1 MNDTQLEVK
10 LRANG
15 FSDKNI
21 HFLKKRA
28 QALDGEIKTLHTLLN
43 ELRNRFYTSCAIAVM
58 IFLIAGYATFGRDTG
73 NGFWYFSS
81 VFIFCV
87 YIFSITPINIAWKAT
102 RFLCKEKRSPYS

>member
-21 HFLKKRA
+21 HFLKKHA
-28 QALDGEIKTLHTLLN
+28 QALDGEIKTLHALLN

-58 IFLIAGYATFGRDTG
+58 MFLIAGYATFGRDTG

-81 VFIFCV
+81 V